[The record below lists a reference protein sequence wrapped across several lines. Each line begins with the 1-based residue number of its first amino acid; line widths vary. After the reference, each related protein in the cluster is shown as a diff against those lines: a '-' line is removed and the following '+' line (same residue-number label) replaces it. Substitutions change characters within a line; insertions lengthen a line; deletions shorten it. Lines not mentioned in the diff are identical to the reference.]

1 MAYDAVREQLDALLG
16 ANRNGTSSGPA
27 DFTDPRVCK
36 HYLVA
41 GFCPLPLFGNT
52 KADMGTCGGIHSED
66 LRADYLAVVA
76 RPSRAEGGWRG
87 GGGGRRGG
95 GGGYGG
101 NGGGGYSGGGGGY
114 GGGGYGGGGGAAGAT
129 GQAAFP
135 YAADLRRLAARIIAA
150 GDKRI
155 SANARR
161 LQAQYAVADMD
172 SLLVRGPGVLEA
184 AGLLDMDAIAAD
196 VDGSDDS
203 DAGGGGGGATQT
215 ARPTLAP
222 PPRRRPR
229 GGALTQRRRGA
240 PRRPSVSR
248 ALW

>member
-87 GGGGRRGG
+87 GGGGRRIPRPHPGG
-95 GGGYGG
+95 R
-101 NGGGGYSGGGGGY
+101 
-114 GGGGYGGGGGAAGAT
+114 
-129 GQAAFP
+129 QQ
-135 YAADLRRLAARIIAA
+135 RRW
-150 GDKRI
+150 G
-155 SANARR
+155 RR
-161 LQAQYAVADMD
+161 RQ
-172 SLLVRGPGVLEA
+172 
-184 AGLLDMDAIAAD
+184 
-196 VDGSDDS
+196 
-203 DAGGGGGGATQT
+203 
-215 ARPTLAP
+215 
-222 PPRRRPR
+222 PPRGR
-229 GGALTQRRRGA
+229 
-240 PRRPSVSR
+240 
-248 ALW
+248 